1 MGLLPA
7 SEAMPVSA
15 IWEVGDLCLG
25 SPRATCSSVHY
36 ALRACL
42 AARGPSTSVKKC
54 SELNFFTPV
63 RGPGPKRD
71 ILKPDSISMSF
82 TQET

>member
-7 SEAMPVSA
+7 SEAMPVIA

-25 SPRATCSSVHY
+25 SPRATC
-36 ALRACL
+36 
-42 AARGPSTSVKKC
+42 TSVLTFDC
-54 SELNFFTPV
+54 V
-63 RGPGPKRD
+63 GVWGPGPKRD

-82 TQET
+82 TQEN